1 MEVVTIRTI
10 TDILEGR
17 LSHGPLLPS
26 YQTAK
31 EVYGGV
37 REKCGFKRSGG
48 SWLTEP
54 TANTKFS
61 HTVTP
66 TYGWAGLPNIVAF
79 RLAQELGISEYV
91 QALRQV
97 NTCGN
102 NSAECTKL
110 CINLSGKGIF
120 PAIQRARLARTIM
133 MVQYPEAAMSLM
145 HGSIDAAVKKHGASG
160 FAFRPD
166 VFTDIVWELGYPALM
181 ERHPDVQ
188 FYGYTKHWNRPQKP
202 LPNYHLT
209 YSADER
215 ISLEAIKDKVAL
227 GHNVAVV
234 VNTKRGQPKPDTWRG
249 MEAIDGDDPVRGDS
263 RYKDPDGVI
272 ILLTAK
278 GKATKKEH
286 VHSKFVWNYWEES

>member
-120 PAIQRARLARTIM
+120 PA
-133 MVQYPEAAMSLM
+133 
-145 HGSIDAAVKKHGASG
+145 VKKHDGNL
-160 FAFRPD
+160 AFRPD